1 MDGEPQVPGWYGRWF
16 QYVLAERDFKSASDL
31 VSRYHSKF
39 PDDQVFPTR
48 ARALIAYTQGSVEER
63 VAVYDKS
70 FQAVWAPEVV
80 KNQFDLLKEMRTQ
93 RKFIDESRGALAR
106 NPDDLGA
113 VARIFYY
120 YQQQGNLQAA
130 QQAITEYRLQKDSR
144 KAPWTQPELYT
155 FARLLEDVHLY
166 PEAARYYFALY
177 NSQGPDSSTPEK
189 ALAGLADILLTAPEQ
204 PMRLGSGDLSM
215 YKDIATMDAGPGYL
229 NGILSLI
236 LNTSSPASHYS
247 EEEQRAVPYFHR
259 SRAAELVALLDKRF
273 PNSSARAELHS
284 RLIEA

>member
-48 ARALIAYTQGSVEER
+48 ARALIAYTQGSVEEGL
-63 VAVYDKS
+63 AVYDKS
-70 FQAVWAPEVV
+70 FQPLWPPELV
-80 KNQFDLLKEMRTQ
+80 KNYFDLLKETRSQ
-93 RKFIDESRGALAR
+93 RKFLDQSRGALAR

-144 KAPWTQPELYT
+144 KTPSTQPELYT
-155 FARLLEDVHLY
+155 FARLLEAVDLY
-166 PEAARYYFALY
+166 PKAAPYYFAPY
-177 NSQGPDSSTPEK
+177 TSQGADS
-189 ALAGLADILLTAPEQ
+189 A
-204 PMRLGSGDLSM
+204 
-215 YKDIATMDAGPGYL
+215 
-229 NGILSLI
+229 N
-236 LNTSSPASHYS
+236 SPS
-247 EEEQRAVPYFHR
+247 
-259 SRAAELVALLDKRF
+259 
-273 PNSSARAELHS
+273 
-284 RLIEA
+284 